1 MVSLGVERVK
11 GDRVAGLASHL
22 VAWAR
27 ALLHSTFQGGDRR
40 CARLVITFQ
49 SRFHPEL
56 EMRLV
61 SRRTSIVALAVVVA
75 GAGLSACAG
84 VIRPNDDAGLQ
95 AGLDAQRA
103 AQAGVD
109 AAQAALAMHLQAQ
122 QAMDAGREL
131 SLQAAA
137 LMAVSST
144 PSRPN

>member
-22 VAWAR
+22 VARAR

-40 CARLVITFQ
+40 CARLVMTFQ
-49 SRFHPEL
+49 SHVHPEL

-61 SRRTSIVALAVVVA
+61 SRRTSIVALAVVA